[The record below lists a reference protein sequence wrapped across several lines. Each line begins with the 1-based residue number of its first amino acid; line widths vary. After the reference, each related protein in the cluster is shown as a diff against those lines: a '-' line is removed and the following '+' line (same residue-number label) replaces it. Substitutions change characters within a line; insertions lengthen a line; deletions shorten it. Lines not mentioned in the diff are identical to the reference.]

1 MRLDKYLKNS
11 RLVKRR
17 TLAKEF
23 ADAGRVLINGKIAKS
38 ATSVS
43 TGDKLELTYGTKI
56 LTVEILNIKEIVK
69 KDEAT
74 EMFNVIS
81 EKPRPKTET
90 DSDTELNS
98 LRDL

>member
-23 ADAGRVLINGKIAKS
+23 ADAGRVTINDKVAKS

-43 TGDKLELTYGTKI
+43 TNDILQLTYGGKI
-56 LTVEILNIKEIVK
+56 LAVKVLKIPEIVK
-69 KDEAT
+69 KDEAL
-74 EMFNVIS
+74 EMYEVIS
-81 EKPRPKTET
+81 ETK
-90 DSDTELNS
+90 
-98 LRDL
+98 RDRVATSENDDLDNFRNF